1 MPLAPLR
8 GSQPTGG
15 IGGRGVGVGAG
26 VDTDP
31 AEAAVEDDVEV
42 VAATGVEA
50 GGPPAGVSATDGE
63 GETKLSFFFRNSSL
77 LLAFLLWVEG
87 LILFLSTVDFA
98 LIPLVSKEKEK
109 EVLVSLKLKAL
120 PWSARV
126 WQKARHWDT
135 KEESISAAIFTCS
148 SELRKSQK
156 DQRACHQF
164 PVKNNPKSMND
175 EIKPY

>member
-31 AEAAVEDDVEV
+31 AEAAVENDVEV

-63 GETKLSFFFRNSSL
+63 GDTKLSFFFRNSSL
-77 LLAFLLWVEG
+77 LLAFLLCVEG

-148 SELRKSQK
+148 SELRK
-156 DQRACHQF
+156 
-164 PVKNNPKSMND
+164 
-175 EIKPY
+175 

>member
-63 GETKLSFFFRNSSL
+63 GETKLSFFLETPLSFLRSS
-77 LLAFLLWVEG
+77 
-87 LILFLSTVDFA
+87 S
-98 LIPLVSKEKEK
+98 
-109 EVLVSLKLKAL
+109 
-120 PWSARV
+120 
-126 WQKARHWDT
+126 
-135 KEESISAAIFTCS
+135 SI
-148 SELRKSQK
+148 R
-156 DQRACHQF
+156 QF
-164 PVKNNPKSMND
+164 PTHISQ
-175 EIKPY
+175 

>member
-31 AEAAVEDDVEV
+31 AEAAVENDVEV

-77 LLAFLLWVEG
+77 LLAFLLRVEG
-87 LILFLSTVDFA
+87 LILFFATVDFTS
-98 LIPLVSKEKEK
+98 LPLVSREKEK
-109 EVLVSLKLKAL
+109 EVLVSLKLKVL
-120 PWSARV
+120 PWLASV
-126 WQKARHWDT
+126 WQRAKHWEA
-135 KEESISAAIFTCS
+135 KEALS
-148 SELRKSQK
+148 SPTGG
-156 DQRACHQF
+156 F
-164 PVKNNPKSMND
+164 
-175 EIKPY
+175 

>member
-63 GETKLSFFFRNSSL
+63 GETKLSFVLEAPLSFLRSSS
-77 LLAFLLWVEG
+77 G
-87 LILFLSTVDFA
+87 
-98 LIPLVSKEKEK
+98 KG
-109 EVLVSLKLKAL
+109 
-120 PWSARV
+120 
-126 WQKARHWDT
+126 
-135 KEESISAAIFTCS
+135 
-148 SELRKSQK
+148 
-156 DQRACHQF
+156 
-164 PVKNNPKSMND
+164 
-175 EIKPY
+175 

>member
-26 VDTDP
+26 VDADP
-31 AEAAVEDDVEV
+31 AEAAVENDVEV

-109 EVLVSLKLKAL
+109 EVLVSLKLKVL
-120 PWSARV
+120 PWLA
-126 WQKARHWDT
+126 
-135 KEESISAAIFTCS
+135 S
-148 SELRKSQK
+148 S
-156 DQRACHQF
+156 
-164 PVKNNPKSMND
+164 
-175 EIKPY
+175 

>member
-31 AEAAVEDDVEV
+31 AEAAVENDVEV

-156 DQRACHQF
+156 DQRECHQF
-164 PVKNNPKSMND
+164 PGFKHR
-175 EIKPY
+175 IF